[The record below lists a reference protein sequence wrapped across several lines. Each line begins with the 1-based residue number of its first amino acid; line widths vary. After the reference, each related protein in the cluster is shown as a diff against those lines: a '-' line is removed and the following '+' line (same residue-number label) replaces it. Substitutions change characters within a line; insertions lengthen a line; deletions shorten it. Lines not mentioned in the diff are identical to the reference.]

1 MDREFLK
8 ISKLINQFGVLNSIT
23 GIESSETVPQGK
35 KSTESHT
42 RGMPNP
48 DPEAQPPSHAHLW
61 PIAKAAQV
69 AGLTSKLFV
78 SAVDNGDMP
87 GVEILLLGQRGRR
100 FVRAASLMAYL
111 EAPRVPRSG
120 RAAR

>member
-1 MDREFLK
+1 MARQFLK
-8 ISKLINQFGVLNSIT
+8 ISKLINQFRVLNSIT

-35 KSTESHT
+35 RNTELHT
-42 RGMPNP
+42 RAMPN
-48 DPEAQPPSHAHLW
+48 PEAQPPSHVHLW

-69 AGLTSKLFV
+69 AGLTPKLLV
-78 SAVDNGDMP
+78 SAVGNGDMP

-111 EAPRVPRSG
+111 DAPRIARSG
-120 RAAR
+120 KAAR